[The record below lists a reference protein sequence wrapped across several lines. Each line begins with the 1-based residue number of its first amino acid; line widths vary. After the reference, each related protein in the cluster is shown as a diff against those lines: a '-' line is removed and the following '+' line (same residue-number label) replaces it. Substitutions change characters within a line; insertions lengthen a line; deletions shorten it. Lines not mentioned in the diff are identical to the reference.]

1 MKVSP
6 MRLTISECLN
16 LLSERDRKKLGLV
29 VIVQIMMGVLDL
41 IAVAI
46 IGLLGALTVTGVQ
59 SNQTGGRVSA
69 VLEFLQLS
77 KYSFQVQAAILGTL
91 ALTLFVTRTFFS
103 VVMTRKT
110 LRFLSQKSAE
120 ISSSATQKL
129 LHLPYD
135 EINSQSQ
142 QSLIYKVT
150 IGVDTL
156 TVLII
161 GTSVSLLADTSLLLI
176 MSAGLFVVDALMAIS
191 TFIFFGTIGFLL
203 YKLLHRQ
210 AASLGTH
217 YSNLQVSSN
226 ELLVEILSSYRELIV
241 KDRKN
246 HYLSAFTIKRNEVAR
261 TTAEMAFL
269 PNIGKYVIE
278 GSVLI
283 GGFIIAGL
291 QFLVHDASKAVA
303 VLAIFM
309 AAGTRIA
316 PAVLRL
322 QQGFLQIKGSIGQ
335 ATPTLELLS
344 SLTIEIKEEIGLSSN
359 FTTDHSDFVPRV
371 QIRNL
376 TKRYKDREFLA
387 LDSVE
392 LDIHPGEFIAVVGPS
407 GSGKTTLVDCLMG
420 VTTPSE
426 GQIEISGL
434 SPHAVIHKWPG
445 AISYVPQNV
454 YLRNGTISSNVTLGY
469 DEGGIPGDM
478 ISNAL
483 EQAQLGEFIAQ
494 APLGILSEVGEHGAK
509 LSGGQKQRIGLA
521 RALISKPKLLVLDEA
536 TSALDGM
543 TELQITDELLSLKGR
558 VTILVI
564 AHRLSTIVS
573 ADRIYYLENG
583 KVLGV
588 GKFQELRK
596 LIPQFDQQAKLMGM

>member
-1 MKVSP
+1 MKSSR
-6 MRLTISECLN
+6 MRLTIIECLQ
-16 LLSERDRKKLGLV
+16 LLSGHDRKKLGLV
-29 VIVQIMMGVLDL
+29 VVVQIMMGVLDL

-59 SNQTGGRVSA
+59 STQAGGRVSS
-69 VLEFLQLS
+69 VLEYLQIS
-77 KYSFQVQAAILGTL
+77 SYSFQVQAAILGTL
-91 ALTLFVTRTFFS
+91 ALILFVTRTFFS

-110 LRFLSQKSAE
+110 LRFLSQKSAD

-142 QSLIYKVT
+142 QALIYKVT

-161 GTSVSLLADTSLLLI
+161 GTSVSLIADASLLFI
-176 MSAGLFVVDALMAIS
+176 MSTGLFIVDALMAIS
-191 TFIFFGTIGFLL
+191 TFVFFGTIGFLL
-203 YKLLHRQ
+203 YKLLHKQ
-210 AASLGTH
+210 AAFLGTN

-241 KDRKN
+241 KDRKS
-246 HYLSAFTIKRNEVAR
+246 HYISTFIIKRNEVAR

-283 GGFIIAGL
+283 GGFLIAGL

-335 ATPTLELLS
+335 AKPTLELIN
-344 SLTIEIKEEIGLSSN
+344 SLTLEIDEEIGLSSN

-371 QIRNL
+371 HVRNL
-376 TKRYKDREFLA
+376 KKQYTDRDIPA
-387 LDSVE
+387 LDSFE

-407 GSGKTTLVDCLMG
+407 GSGKTTFVDCLMG
-420 VTTPSE
+420 VTTPTE
-426 GQIEISGL
+426 GNIQISGL
-434 SPHAVIHKWPG
+434 SPHDAIRKWPG

-454 YLRNGTISSNVTLGY
+454 YLRNGSISSNVTLGY
-469 DEGGIPGDM
+469 DEDDIP
-478 ISNAL
+478 SNLIFTAL
-483 EQAQLGEFIAQ
+483 EQAQLGEFISQ
-494 APLGILSEVGEHGAK
+494 APQGINSEVGEHGAK

-543 TELQITDELLSLKGR
+543 TELQITEELMSLKGR
-558 VTILVI
+558 VTMLVI

-573 ADRIYYLENG
+573 ADRIYYLEKG
-583 KVLGV
+583 RVLGV

-596 LIPQFDQQAKLMGM
+596 LIPEFDQQAKLMGM

>member
-1 MKVSP
+1 
-6 MRLTISECLN
+6 

-59 SNQTGGRVSA
+59 STQSGGRVSA

-110 LRFLSQKSAE
+110 LRFLSQKSAD

-142 QSLIYKVT
+142 QALIYKVT

-246 HYLSAFTIKRNEVAR
+246 HYLNTFTIKRNEVAS

-335 ATPTLELLS
+335 ATPTLELLNG
-344 SLTIEIKEEIGLSSN
+344 LTLEVNEEIGLSSN

-371 QIRNL
+371 QISNL

-387 LDSVE
+387 LDSFE
-392 LDIHPGEFIAVVGPS
+392 LDIHPGEFVAVVGPS

-420 VTTPSE
+420 VTTPSA
-426 GQIEISGL
+426 GQIQISGL
-434 SPHAVIHKWPG
+434 SPHAAIHKWPG

-469 DEGGIPGDM
+469 DEGGIPGNM
-478 ISNAL
+478 ILNAL

-494 APLGILSEVGEHGAK
+494 SPLGILSEVGEHGAK

-521 RALISKPKLLVLDEA
+521 RALISKPKFLVLDEA

-543 TELQITDELLSLKGR
+543 TELQITEELLSLKGR
-558 VTILVI
+558 VTMLVI

-588 GKFQELRK
+588 GKFEELRQT
-596 LIPQFDQQAKLMGM
+596 IPQFDQQAKLMGM

>member
-6 MRLTISECLN
+6 MRLTISECLK

-59 SNQTGGRVSA
+59 STQTGGRVST

-77 KYSFQVQAAILGTL
+77 SYSFQVQAAILGTL

-110 LRFLSQKSAE
+110 LRFLSQKSAD
-120 ISSSATQKL
+120 ISSLATQKL

-142 QSLIYKVT
+142 QALIYKVT

-161 GTSVSLLADTSLLLI
+161 GTSVSLLADTSLLII

-191 TFIFFGTIGFLL
+191 TFIFFGSIGFLL
-203 YKLLHRQ
+203 YKLLHKQ

-246 HYLSAFTIKRNEVAR
+246 HYLSTFTIKRNEVAR

-335 ATPTLELLS
+335 ATPTLELLN
-344 SLTIEIKEEIGLSSN
+344 SLSIDVKEEIGLSSN

-371 QIRNL
+371 QISNL
-376 TKRYKDREFLA
+376 TKQYKDRDFLA
-387 LDSVE
+387 LDSFD

-420 VTTPSE
+420 VTTPSA
-426 GQIEISGL
+426 GQIQISGL
-434 SPHAVIHKWPG
+434 SPHAAIHKWPG

-469 DEGGIPGDM
+469 DEGGIPSNM
-478 ISNAL
+478 ILTAL

-543 TELQITDELLSLKGR
+543 TELQITEELQSLKGR
-558 VTILVI
+558 VTMLVI

-588 GKFQELRK
+588 GKFQELRQM
-596 LIPQFDQQAKLMGM
+596 ISQFDQQAKLMGM

>member
-1 MKVSP
+1 
-6 MRLTISECLN
+6 MRLTISECLK

-59 SNQTGGRVSA
+59 STQTGGRVST

-77 KYSFQVQAAILGTL
+77 SYSFQVQAAILGTL

-110 LRFLSQKSAE
+110 LRFLSQKSAD
-120 ISSSATQKL
+120 ISSLATQKL

-142 QSLIYKVT
+142 QALIYKVT

-161 GTSVSLLADTSLLLI
+161 GTSVSLLADTSLLII

-191 TFIFFGTIGFLL
+191 TFIFFGSIGFLL
-203 YKLLHRQ
+203 YKLLHKQ

-246 HYLSAFTIKRNEVAR
+246 HYLSTFTIKRNEVAR

-335 ATPTLELLS
+335 ATPTLELLN
-344 SLTIEIKEEIGLSSN
+344 SLSIDVKEEIGLSSN

-371 QIRNL
+371 QISNL
-376 TKRYKDREFLA
+376 TKQYKDRDFLA
-387 LDSVE
+387 LDSFD

-420 VTTPSE
+420 VTTPSA
-426 GQIEISGL
+426 GQIQISGL
-434 SPHAVIHKWPG
+434 SPHAAIHKWPG

-469 DEGGIPGDM
+469 DEGGIPSNM
-478 ISNAL
+478 ILTAL

-543 TELQITDELLSLKGR
+543 TELQITEELQSLKGR
-558 VTILVI
+558 VTMLVI

-588 GKFQELRK
+588 GKFQELRQM
-596 LIPQFDQQAKLMGM
+596 ISQFDQQAKLMGM